1 MSISHITKF
10 MLSALNPVK
19 IWQSVFSTKYSSAD
33 EEYFVQIAME
43 RRREATLETAIRLG
57 IFYDISMS
65 IAVFA
70 IDGIKLKQQLI
81 AFHVFHLLIMLPMFI
96 NHAVI
101 GPIINT
107 VGRRIFMPIGIVSPV
122 LFYSWALYFRDNP
135 TMDRG
140 FFLGVVHIYSMCNFI
155 VMVHPGTA
163 LERLVAV
170 VVMSIASFPVFMRHE
185 IISVLAGT
193 NAMGMAFGLLIA
205 YSIER
210 RNRILAQKE
219 FQLMIQAAP
228 AKIVRQSALS
238 NDDIGMVFAPTQRH
252 CVCISSD
259 WRGYQALS
267 SKVSSSELSKAIG
280 AYYEMTDTL
289 LSEVFPEGNY
299 YTDWIADELFVVIFA
314 KDASEEPGLINASLR
329 FARELILKK
338 QDFVKNVDLPINID
352 VGIASG
358 VSLIGM
364 MGPAGHRKATAL
376 GDVPGQ
382 ARRYQEIGKQ
392 IRRKF
397 GENDRVLFGYNSL
410 LQVTQPFD
418 VKQFELEVGS
428 KVRDVAEDRV
438 FYMEPAKDEQQNVA

>member
-1 MSISHITKF
+1 
-10 MLSALNPVK
+10 MLH
-19 IWQSVFSTKYSSAD
+19 
-33 EEYFVQIAME
+33 EM
-43 RRREATLETAIRLG
+43 
-57 IFYDISMS
+57 
-65 IAVFA
+65 
-70 IDGIKLKQQLI
+70 
-81 AFHVFHLLIMLPMFI
+81 
-96 NHAVI
+96 
-101 GPIINT
+101 
-107 VGRRIFMPIGIVSPV
+107 
-122 LFYSWALYFRDNP
+122 
-135 TMDRG
+135 
-140 FFLGVVHIYSMCNFI
+140 
-155 VMVHPGTA
+155 
-163 LERLVAV
+163 VAV
-170 VVMSIASFPVFMRHE
+170 V
-185 IISVLAGT
+185 AGT
-193 NAMGMAFGLLIA
+193 NAIAMGFALVITL
-205 YSIER
+205 SIER

-314 KDASEEPGLINASLR
+314 KDASEEPGLINSSLR

-338 QDFVKNVDLPINID
+338 QEFVKNVDLPINID

-410 LQVTQPFD
+410 LAITQPFD
-418 VKQFELEVGS
+418 VKQFELEAGG
-428 KVRDVAEDRV
+428 KVRDLAEDRV
-438 FYMEPAKDEQQNVA
+438 FYMEPAEHEQQSVA